1 MTRCVAYTDSGL
13 SSPLGH
19 GEPLTLTV
27 RSLSME
33 TFIPHF
39 EGAIFHATNS
49 SEPISVLQDK
59 ATKPDG

>member
-39 EGAIFHATNS
+39 EGTIFHATNS
-49 SEPISVLQDK
+49 SEPISVLQ
-59 ATKPDG
+59 G